1 MTLTLVFAAAIVV
14 AFLAGWK
21 GIGLATKAKTAYSA
35 SRALTDAKKLVAKH
49 AADLAAYNAAVAL
62 IAAQPVATGP
72 TGGQTGVLPSFL
84 TPTATASATVAATV
98 AATAGPSG
106 AVHPTP
112 AG

>member
-1 MTLTLVFAAAIVV
+1 MELTLIFGAAVVV

-21 GIGLATKAKTAYSA
+21 GIGLATKAKTAYST

-72 TGGQTGVLPSFL
+72 TGGQTGGLPKFL
-84 TPTATASATVAATV
+84 TPTATAPVAA
-98 AATAGPSG
+98 AGPSG
-106 AVHPTP
+106 AVNPTP

>member
-1 MTLTLVFAAAIVV
+1 MTLTLVFAAAVVV

-21 GIGLATKAKTAYSA
+21 GIGIATKAKTAYSA

-72 TGGQTGVLPSFL
+72 TGGLPKFL
-84 TPTATASATVAATV
+84 TPTATAPIPVAV
-98 AATAGPSG
+98 PAGPSG
-106 AVHPTP
+106 AVNPTP

>member
-1 MTLTLVFAAAIVV
+1 MELTLIFGAAVVV

-21 GIGLATKAKTAYSA
+21 GIGLASSAKKSYTS
-35 SRALTDAKKLVAKH
+35 SRALADAKKLVAKH
-49 AADLAAYNAAVAL
+49 NAEIAAYNAAVAL

-72 TGGQTGVLPSFL
+72 TGGLPKFL
-84 TPTATASATVAATV
+84 TPTATAPITV

-106 AVHPTP
+106 VANPTP